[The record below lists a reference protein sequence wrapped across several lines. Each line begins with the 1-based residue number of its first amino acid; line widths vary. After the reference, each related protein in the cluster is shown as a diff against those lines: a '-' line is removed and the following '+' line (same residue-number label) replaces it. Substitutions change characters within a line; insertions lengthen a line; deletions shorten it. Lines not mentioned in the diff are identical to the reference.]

1 MTIRALYTVLM
12 KYSILIATPFWGIFW
27 LVILFIFCFLFVHTA
42 RLARLGLKYR
52 AEKNTQNTDE
62 KKPDTPTEKK
72 EAPAPQTQEPIYY
85 IVERKKKARASYSEP
100 KQIRFKE

>member
-1 MTIRALYTVLM
+1 M
-12 KYSILIATPFWGIFW
+12 KHSILSATPFWGIFW

-52 AEKNTQNTDE
+52 AEKRTQTAEE
-62 KKPDTPTEKK
+62 KPPEKK
-72 EAPAPQTQEPIYY
+72 EETKQAPAQTTQEPIYY
-85 IVERKKKARASYSEP
+85 IVERKKKTRASYSEP